1 MRRRARN
8 VPQFPTTLVLLAL
21 LSLAGCASAGPAG
34 GPAAVPGEPSPAARG
49 KIPEEAKIVLSLV
62 PGQSWKSRFL
72 STSDVKRTLT
82 AADGKTFVRSRTV
95 GLELISTQ
103 TVMRLDGTVA
113 LIEVRESAVRILQ
126 GGKFMDAPFRRFR
139 PPDPVTFTV
148 DTATGKLDFT
158 DMEKAYEEW
167 MAFIRS
173 GPAGD
178 ILGRSF
184 RQEDYVGQ
192 LKERYGTPF
201 SRFAG
206 KTLKRESGKLGE
218 REFLLPFLGP
228 GVVLGPIPVESY
240 SRIEG
245 LEERGPARLLSV
257 SGGYSGKGDLSP
269 KELATRLADFGRA
282 MPAAYRSSE
291 EASGEFRSIV
301 DMGTGREV
309 RSTGRLRYTSSATFE
324 GGALSEE
331 IQGKTT
337 LEPVD

>member
-1 MRRRARN
+1 MRRTRL
-8 VPQFPTTLVLLAL
+8 VPQPPLTIVLLIL
-21 LSLAGCASAGPAG
+21 LALAGCAASRAG
-34 GPAAVPGEPSPAARG
+34 GRPDASPPGPPPAALG
-49 KIPEEAKIVLSLV
+49 KVPEEARIALLLS

-72 STSDVKRTLT
+72 STSEVKRTFT
-82 AADGKTFVRSRTV
+82 AADGRTSARSRTV
-95 GLELISTQ
+95 GLELIATQ
-103 TVMRLDGTVA
+103 TVKRLDGTVA

-126 GGKFMDAPFRRFR
+126 DGKFLDAPFRRFH
-139 PPDPVTFTV
+139 PPDPVSFTV
-148 DTATGKLDFT
+148 DTATGRLDFT
-158 DMEKAYEEW
+158 EMEKAYGNW
-167 MAFIRS
+167 MASLRS

-178 ILGRSF
+178 ILGKSF

-206 KTLKRESGKLGE
+206 KTLKRESGTLGE

-228 GVVLGPIPVESY
+228 GGVLGPIPVESY

-245 LEERGPARLLSV
+245 LEERGPARLLTV

-269 KELATRLADFGRA
+269 KELAARLADFGRA

-291 EASGEFRSIV
+291 EASGEFRSMV
-301 DMGTGREV
+301 DMASGREV
-309 RSTGRLRYTSSATFE
+309 RSTGRLRYTSSASFD

-331 IQGKTT
+331 ILGKTT